1 MFLSRVYKFRIL
13 YLYYDVQTS
22 LIKNKTTIIT
32 RASAGKPE
40 PTNFLGRHMGNYS
53 TRRSKRRVWKLGMS
67 MATACLFFQTGE
79 T

>member
-13 YLYYDVQTS
+13 YLYSDVQTS

-40 PTNFLGRHMGNYS
+40 STNPSRFLVTIWGII
-53 TRRSKRRVWKLGMS
+53 V
-67 MATACLFFQTGE
+67 TGVLSVE
-79 T
+79 CENWG